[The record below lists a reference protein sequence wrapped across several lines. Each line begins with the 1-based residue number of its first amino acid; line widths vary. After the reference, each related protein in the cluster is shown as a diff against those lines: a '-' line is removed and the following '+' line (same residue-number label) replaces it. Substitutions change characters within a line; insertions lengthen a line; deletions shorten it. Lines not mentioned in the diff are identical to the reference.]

1 MLELPESQFI
11 LEMLKRELS
20 PDLYY
25 HSIDHT
31 MDVYN
36 TTKVFAKKE
45 SISKADTKLLMIA
58 ALYHDSGYLHQ
69 REDHE
74 SISCNI
80 VRATL
85 PGFDYTESDIETI
98 CGIIMAT
105 KLPQQPHSIL
115 EQIICDADLDY
126 LGRDDFFE
134 IGSRLFRELQ
144 AAKLIANEA
153 DWDILQIDFL
163 QKHRYF
169 TQTAQHLRNDK
180 KQVHLNQLL
189 SNNRTRK

>member
-1 MLELPESQFI
+1 MLQLPESQFI
-11 LEMLKRELS
+11 LEMLTRDLA

-31 MDVYN
+31 MDVYH
-36 TTKVFAKKE
+36 TSKFLAEKE
-45 SISKADTKLLMIA
+45 RILPADIKLLLVA

-74 SISCNI
+74 TISCNI

-85 PGFDYTESDIETI
+85 PGFDYPETDIEVI

-105 KLPQQPHSIL
+105 KLPQQPHSLL

-126 LGRDDFFE
+126 LGRDDFYE
-134 IGSRLFRELQ
+134 IGDRLYRELQ
-144 AAKLIANEA
+144 AAGLIANKT
-153 DWDILQIDFL
+153 DWDVLQVQFL
-163 QKHRYF
+163 QNHRYF
-169 TQTAQHLRNDK
+169 TATAQSLRNEK
-180 KQVHLNQLL
+180 KQAHLNQLL
-189 SNNRTRK
+189 SK

>member
-11 LEMLKRELS
+11 LEMLKRDLA
-20 PDLYY
+20 PNLYY

-36 TTKVFAKKE
+36 TSKFLAEKE
-45 SISKADTKLLMIA
+45 SIPTADTKLLLIA

-69 REDHE
+69 RENHE
-74 SISCNI
+74 DISCNI

-85 PGFDYTESDIETI
+85 PGFDYAEADIETI

-105 KLPQQPHSIL
+105 KLPQQPHSLL

-126 LGRDDFFE
+126 LGRDDFSE
-134 IGSRLFRELQ
+134 IGNRLFRELQ
-144 AAKLIANEA
+144 AAGLIANET
-153 DWDILQIDFL
+153 DWDVLQLQFL
-163 QKHRYF
+163 SKHHYF
-169 TQTAQHLRNDK
+169 TDTARRLRNDK
-180 KQVHLNQLL
+180 KQAHLNGLL
-189 SNNRTRK
+189 SK

>member
-1 MLELPESQFI
+1 
-11 LEMLKRELS
+11 MLKRDLA

-31 MDVYN
+31 MDVYD
-36 TTKVFAKKE
+36 TSKFLAEKE
-45 SISKADTKLLMIA
+45 SVTTADTRLLLLA

-69 REDHE
+69 RENHE
-74 SISCNI
+74 DISCNI

-85 PGFDYTESDIETI
+85 PGFNYAEADIDTI

-105 KLPQQPHSIL
+105 KLPQQPHSLL

-134 IGSRLFRELQ
+134 IGNRLYRELQ
-144 AAKLIANEA
+144 AAGIIANEI
-153 DWDILQIDFL
+153 DWDALQVQFL
-163 QKHRYF
+163 QNHHYF
-169 TQTAQHLRNDK
+169 TATAQSLRNEK
-180 KQVHLNQLL
+180 KQSHLNQLL
-189 SNNRTRK
+189 SNNKI

>member
-1 MLELPESQFI
+1 MLQLPESQFI
-11 LEMLKRELS
+11 LEMLTRDLA

-36 TTKVFAKKE
+36 TSKFFAEKE
-45 SISKADTKLLMIA
+45 SISPSDTKLLLIA

-74 SISCNI
+74 TISCNI

-85 PGFDYTESDIETI
+85 PGFDYTQSDIDTI

-105 KLPQQPHSIL
+105 KLPQEPHNLL

-134 IGSRLFRELQ
+134 IGNSLYRELKS
-144 AAKLIANEA
+144 AKLISNET
-153 DWDILQIDFL
+153 DWDILQVDFL
-163 QKHRYF
+163 QKHHYF
-169 TQTAQHLRNDK
+169 TATAQSLRGGK
-180 KQVHLNQLL
+180 KQMHLNQLL
-189 SNNRTRK
+189 SNNKI